1 MFYLYILKNDR
12 DGSFYVGH
20 TQNIQ
25 DRLKRHNENRS
36 IYTKNRGTWLL
47 VYLEELTSR
56 SEAMRREK
64 EIKKKKSKKYIEYL
78 VRTSR

>member
-1 MFYLYILKNDR
+1 M
-12 DGSFYVGH
+12 GQ
-20 TQNIQ
+20 TQDIR

-36 IYTKNRGTWLL
+36 LYTKDKDAWNL
-47 VYLEELTSR
+47 VYLEEFGSR
-56 SEAMRREK
+56 SEVARREK